1 MSPRRA
7 AATAVTAVLLILSPV
22 FFAVFKPEPTQAA
35 QADIVSCAPEGN
47 AVVCRLLNGS
57 VILRV
62 PIPTIKVPGPEIE
75 IPGPTIRLPGPTVRV
90 PGPTETVRIPGPT
103 ETVRIPVDTET
114 VTDRPNNVGPSAA
127 PTETVTATV
136 GPTGQPTT
144 SRDTVTA
151 SPEPEVVTETET
163 RTKTETIVRNV
174 LLGTLATVVLVG
186 LGILALWIG
195 YVLGYKGAERN
206 EARSL
211 RNMLDAIKSRGKH
224 S

>member
-1 MSPRRA
+1 MTPRRA

-22 FFAVFKPEPTQAA
+22 FFAMSKPEPTQAA

-47 AVVCRLLNGS
+47 AVVCRLLDGS

-75 IPGPTIRLPGPTVRV
+75 IPGPTIRVPGPTVRVPGPTVRV

-103 ETVRIPVDTET
+103 STVTVRPD
-114 VTDRPNNVGPSAA
+114 NVGPSAS

-144 SRDTVTA
+144 SRGTVTA

-186 LGILALWIG
+186 LAILALWIG
-195 YVLGYKGAERN
+195 YILGYKGAERN

-211 RNMLDAIKSRGKH
+211 RNMLDGIKSRGKH

>member
-1 MSPRRA
+1 MTPRRA
-7 AATAVTAVLLILSPV
+7 AATAVTAVLLILSPIL
-22 FFAVFKPEPTQAA
+22 FAISKPESTQAA

-75 IPGPTIRLPGPTVRV
+75 IPGPTVRVPGPTVRVPGPTVRV
-90 PGPTETVRIPGPT
+90 PGPTETVRIPG
-103 ETVRIPVDTET
+103 DTET
-114 VTDRPNNVGPSAA
+114 VTAQPNNVGPSAA

-136 GPTGQPTT
+136 GPTGQPTATRGTIT
-144 SRDTVTA
+144 S
-151 SPEPEVVTETET
+151 SPEPEVATETET

-186 LGILALWIG
+186 LAILALWIG
-195 YVLGYKGAERN
+195 YVLGYKGAERH
-206 EARSL
+206 ETRSL
-211 RNMLDAIKSRGKH
+211 RNMLDGIKSRGKH